1 MKICGTVV
9 RPPARALMALRLCES
24 PATSISSKAAPFC
37 VNSLLAAM
45 Q

>member
-9 RPPARALMALRLCES
+9 RPPARWIISSRLPGSDQISKSVKVAPLRLKRLF
-24 PATSISSKAAPFC
+24 ARA
-37 VNSLLAAM
+37 